1 MSTSEPV
8 DDGQKDKKV
17 KWTKSIE
24 LMLARWCD
32 QAKCFE
38 WMHTEAFS
46 MYDKKSRIMII
57 ASNILTAVCGL
68 SNVIAG
74 GSYVDG
80 IPLAY
85 VFGSLSITV
94 SITNMLQEKLAYGVS
109 AIEHRQFATMWGV
122 IRRKIEEE
130 VSVPPESR
138 KECGTFL
145 KFLRQDINKVS
156 MDGSAKIPEYIRD
169 LCYEKF
175 SNIPDFE
182 LPDICGQMTHTK
194 VYVKEEEAEL
204 LSREGSKIEVSLN
217 P

>member
-1 MSTSEPV
+1 MSEPAP
-8 DDGQKDKKV
+8 DKKV
-17 KWTKSIE
+17 KWTRSIE
-24 LMLARWCD
+24 LTLARWCD

-38 WMHTEAFS
+38 WMHAEAFS
-46 MYDKKSRIMII
+46 MYDRKSRIIMI
-57 ASNILTAVCGL
+57 ASNLLSAVSGL
-68 SNVIAG
+68 VNVIAG
-74 GSYVDG
+74 SSSLNG

-94 SITNMLQEKLAYGVS
+94 SITNMLQEKLAYGKS
-109 AIEHRQFATMWGV
+109 AIEHRQFAAMWGV

-156 MDGSAKIPEYIRD
+156 MDGSAQIPEYIRD
-169 LCYEKF
+169 SCFEKF
-175 SNIPDFE
+175 SNIPNFE

-194 VYVKEEEAEL
+194 VYVSDDEMGL
-204 LSREGSKIEVSLN
+204 LSREGSKIEVGQLS
-217 P
+217 